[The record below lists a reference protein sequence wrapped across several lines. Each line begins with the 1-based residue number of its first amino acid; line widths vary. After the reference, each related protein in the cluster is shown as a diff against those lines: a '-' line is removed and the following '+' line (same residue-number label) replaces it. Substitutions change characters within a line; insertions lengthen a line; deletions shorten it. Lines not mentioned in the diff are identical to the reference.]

1 MNSSNILKYMSP
13 EEAKITLDYEVQES
27 TMTSF
32 LLLKFCLICSL
43 EIEVLL
49 QVVRTSDLDLM

>member
-1 MNSSNILKYMSP
+1 MSP